1 MVDGAASAVRGEMP
15 GVASSVSSASS
26 GAAAGTVFYV
36 LVNSS
41 TEGMALFTRLRE
53 AGCKVRVAPAPR
65 GATTCCGM
73 SILVNHEDMP
83 AVRTALEAHPTWAYD
98 RVVELPNEINPH
110 RDRYC

>member
-1 MVDGAASAVRGEMP
+1 MTSEAAD
-15 GVASSVSSASS
+15 
-26 GAAAGTVFYV
+26 TVFYV

-41 TEGMALFTRLRE
+41 TEGMALFMRLRE

-73 SILVNHEDMP
+73 SILVNPEDMP
-83 AVRTALEAHPTWAYD
+83 DVRAALAANPVLTYD

>member
-1 MVDGAASAVRGEMP
+1 M
-15 GVASSVSSASS
+15 SSEVSS
-26 GAAAGTVFYV
+26 TVFYV

-41 TEGMALFTRLRE
+41 TEGMALFMRLRE

-73 SILVNHEDMP
+73 SIMVNPEDMP
-83 AVRTALEAHPTWAYD
+83 AVRAALEANPTWAYD
-98 RVVELPNEINPH
+98 RVVELPNDINPH